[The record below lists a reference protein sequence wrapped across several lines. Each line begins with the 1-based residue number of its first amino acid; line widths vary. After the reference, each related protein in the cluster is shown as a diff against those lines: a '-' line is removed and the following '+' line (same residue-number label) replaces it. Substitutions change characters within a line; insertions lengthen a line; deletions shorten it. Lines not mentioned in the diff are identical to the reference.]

1 MADKPLILLHGAIKS
16 PPFSA
21 NARMQAG
28 FLLRQLQKGIRL
40 AMPDSRPMPS
50 IGPRCHELRIPDPE
64 TGMTWRV
71 IYRLD
76 PDGVLVAEVFAKK
89 TRQTPKNVIE
99 VCKRRFK
106 RYDDLW

>member
-1 MADKPLILLHGAIKS
+1 MADKPLVLLHEGIKS

-21 NARMQAG
+21 SARTQAG
-28 FLLRQLQKGIRL
+28 FLLRQLQRGML
-40 AMPDSRPMPS
+40 LGMPDSRPMPS

-76 PDGVLVAEVFAKK
+76 PDAVLVSEVFAKK
-89 TRQTPKNVIE
+89 MQRTPRTVIE
-99 VCKRRFK
+99 MCKRRFK
-106 RYDDLW
+106 RYDDLL